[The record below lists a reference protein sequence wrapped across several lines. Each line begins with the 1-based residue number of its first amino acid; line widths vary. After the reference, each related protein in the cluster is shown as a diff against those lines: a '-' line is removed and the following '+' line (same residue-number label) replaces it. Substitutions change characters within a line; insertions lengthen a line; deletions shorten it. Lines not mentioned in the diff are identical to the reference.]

1 MNEIEKSAFVMLSQI
16 ISPANKGKPLPEIPE
31 RTWKAIVG
39 LAAKHGVSGCLSES
53 LKETGEG
60 EISQKIFRKL
70 TASYAPLW
78 RDSLAF
84 STVLRQLHKIFKNEG
99 IRFILLKGLHV
110 AESVYGSLKKRPMQ
124 DIDLLVRKNDA
135 EKADRLLRTM
145 AKPEKWNRTW
155 IEKYHYHMGY
165 DMTPLLENIKTRLK
179 IELHW
184 DILPKEN
191 PFTISLDEVWKT
203 AVKERITGVETE
215 VMSLE
220 YLLLFLCVHLSFQ
233 HGFCLKII
241 HLLDVAELLCLEKVD
256 WEKFCQITISSHA
269 QRAVYLVFRTA
280 EEIFGINLPPETG
293 IIAAGNTT
301 DEKIIY
307 DAISLIRDD
316 PVLMHSAF
324 SRFKKEKGLRQNF
337 RSLFYS
343 LFPKTEVIREL
354 HGTGNFFPDIFFAYI
369 YRMTGLLKKHGG
381 AFAGLVSDRARRE
394 NYRKHSKM
402 KKEIFDWITRK
413 TETPVPGIDP
423 DV

>member
-1 MNEIEKSAFVMLSQI
+1 MNETEKTAFVLLSQI
-16 ISPANKGKPLPEIPE
+16 ISPVNKGKSLPEIPE
-31 RTWKAIVG
+31 RTWKTIVG
-39 LAAKHGVSGCLSES
+39 LSAVHGVSGYLSEL

-60 EISQKIFRKL
+60 EISREIFREL
-70 TASYAPLW
+70 TAAYAPLW
-78 RDSLAF
+78 RDSVAF
-84 STVLRQLHKIFKNEG
+84 SSVLGELQRVFKNEG

-124 DIDLLVRKNDA
+124 DIDLLVRKNDT
-135 EKADRLLRTM
+135 EKADRLLRAM
-145 AKPEKWNRTW
+145 AKPEKWNKTW
-155 IEKYHYHMGY
+155 IEKYHYHLGY
-165 DMTPLLENIKTRLK
+165 DMTSFLENSKTRLK

-191 PFTISLDEVWKT
+191 PFTISLNDIWKN
-203 AVKERITGVETE
+203 AVKEKIAGVEIE

-241 HLLDVAELLCLEKVD
+241 HLLDIAEIVCLEKID
-256 WEKFCQITISSHA
+256 WEKFCQITLSGHA
-269 QRAVYLVFRTA
+269 QRAVSLVFRTA
-280 EEIFGINLPPETG
+280 EEIFGVNFPPETG
-293 IIAAGNTT
+293 IIAAVNTP
-301 DEKIIY
+301 DKKIIY

-324 SRFKKEKGLRQNF
+324 SRFKKDEGLRQNF
-337 RSLFYS
+337 RSIFYS
-343 LFPKTEVIREL
+343 LFPKPDVIKEL
-354 HGTGNFFPDIFFAYI
+354 HGTKNYFPDIFLAYI

-381 AFAGLVSDRARRE
+381 AFAELVSDRARRE

-402 KKEIFDWITRK
+402 KKEIFDWISRK
-413 TETPVPGIDP
+413 THAPVPGIDP